1 MLRHHRSR
9 SHRDPQDVSP
19 AVRLWLLRLL
29 VPLGAH
35 REFIQRSGFGN
46 DALAHA
52 IGLGAFVDPEDLE
65 FDAEAVRRRL
75 RKLHQEAE
83 RTIGDDGGANG
94 AKGDSDMPAF
104 LARNIARLAEVVG
117 LSALDCRILA
127 FVVLLKNE
135 RLLDD
140 TADWLGSLSA
150 AKVFDTL
157 AVLLDE
163 PEPAVRAALGPHGVL
178 ARSGLVSIDRSCRY
192 TLNGKLELLSD
203 SFADHIVSTDADPI
217 GLLRDTVAVAAPATL
232 RLDDYEHVRTS
243 LAVLLPYLRQAMAS
257 GRHGVNVFLYGPP
270 GTGKSEL
277 AKVLAREI
285 GTELFEVA
293 SEDDD
298 GDPINGERRL
308 RAYRAGQSFLGQ
320 RRALILFDE
329 VEDVFQDGDGL
340 FGLGGRKSTAQTR
353 KAWINR
359 TLEANPVP
367 TLWLSNSARGLDG
380 AFLRRFDM
388 VMELPVPPRRQRTR
402 IIEGACAGLLDARA
416 VARMAESEVLAPAV
430 VTRAAAVVEAI
441 RQELGPDGTA
451 SAMALLIGNTLR
463 AQGHP
468 DLARPG
474 AERLPELYDPTL
486 VHADVDLDA
495 LAAGLQRTRAGRLC
509 LYGPPGTGK
518 TAFGRWL
525 AERLAVPLHVKRV
538 SDLVSPYVG
547 ESEQNLAHAFRRAA
561 EDGAL
566 LLIDE
571 VDSFLQD
578 RRGAQRSWE
587 VSLVNEMLT
596 QMEAF
601 PGVFVASTNLMDGL
615 DPAALRRFD
624 LKVAFH
630 PLKSDQA
637 WTLLCRYAEQLALPA
652 PEAALLP
659 RVSQLARL
667 ATLTPGDYAAVAR
680 RHRFNALASA
690 ADFVAALEGECTLK
704 DGGRAAI
711 GFR

>member
-1 MLRHHRSR
+1 MHKEIRHMLRHHRSR
-9 SHRDPQDVSP
+9 SHRHPQDVSP

-35 REFIQRSGFGN
+35 QEFIQRSGFGN

-52 IGLGAFVDPEDLE
+52 IGLGEYVDPEGLDLE
-65 FDAEAVRRRL
+65 FDPHAARTRL
-75 RKLHQEAE
+75 RKLHQAAE
-83 RTIGDDGGANG
+83 RDSQDAGG
-94 AKGDSDMPAF
+94 MPAF
-104 LARNIARLAEVVG
+104 LESNIARLAGLVG
-117 LSALDCRILA
+117 LSELDCRILA
-127 FVVLLKNE
+127 FVVMLKNE

-150 AKVFDTL
+150 AKVFAVL
-157 AVLLDE
+157 AVLLDV
-163 PEPAVRAALGPHGVL
+163 PEADVRAALSPQGVL
-178 ARSGLVSIDRSCRY
+178 ARSGLVSIDRSCAY

-203 SFADHIVSTDADPI
+203 TFADHIVSSDADPI
-217 GLLRDTVAVAAPATL
+217 GLLRDTVSVAAPAQL
-232 RLDDYEHVRTS
+232 GLDDYEHVRES
-243 LAVLLPYLRQAMAS
+243 LAVLLPYLRQALAD
-257 GRHGVNVFLYGPP
+257 GRQGVNVFLYGAP

-277 AKVLAREI
+277 AKVLAHEL

-293 SEDDD
+293 SEDSD

-308 RAYRAGQSFLGQ
+308 RAFRAGQSFLGQ

-329 VEDVFQDGDGL
+329 VEDVFNDGDGL
-340 FGLGGRKSTAQTR
+340 FGRKSTAQTR

-367 TLWLSNSARGLDG
+367 TLWLSNAARGLDG

-388 VMELPVPPRRQRTR
+388 VLELPVPPRKQRSR
-402 IIEGACAGLLDARA
+402 IIERASAGLLDARA
-416 VARMAESEVLAPAV
+416 VARVAESEVLAPAI
-430 VTRAAAVVEAI
+430 VTRAASVVQAI
-441 RQELGPDGTA
+441 RAEIGPG
-451 SAMALLIGNTLR
+451 SAAAAMELLIGNTLR

-468 DLARPG
+468 ELGQPA
-474 AERLPELYDPTL
+474 AERLPGLYDPAF
-486 VHADVDLDA
+486 VHADTDLDT
-495 LAAGLQRTRAGRLC
+495 LAAGLARTRTGRLC

-525 AERLAVPLHVKRV
+525 AERLEAPLHVKRV

-547 ESEQNLAHAFRRAA
+547 ESEQNLARAFRRAA

-596 QMEAF
+596 QMETY
-601 PGVFVASTNLMDGL
+601 PGVFVASTNLMSGL

-630 PLKSDQA
+630 HLKADQA
-637 WTLLCRYAEQLALPA
+637 WALLCRYCEELALPA
-652 PEAALLP
+652 PGPEI
-659 RVSQLARL
+659 QARL
-667 ATLTPGDYAAVAR
+667 AQLTTLTPGDYAAVAR
-680 RHRFNALASA
+680 RHRFQPIGSA
-690 ADFVAALEGECTLK
+690 AGLVDALVAECALKEGA
-704 DGGRAAI
+704 DGAKGAI
-711 GFR
+711 GFL